1 MLFLNVLNNGHFV
14 LKHTIKSNHYHILNR
29 KKWLKMFE
37 ERKIVFI
44 ALVVIAIAL
53 ALLVINIVMLMPIYS
68 VLASVSLSSEAKNE
82 DIIKSAILKEAT
94 TLEGKTI
101 TVSGTGTA
109 ASKPEVAI
117 VYLSVITRDESASNA
132 QLLNAEKMSN
142 AIEAL
147 KNAGVKEEQI
157 ETTRYSLQPIYEYD
171 EKLRRSVL
179 VGYQCINTIKV
190 TLEELNK
197 VGKIIDT
204 AVLAG
209 VNEVSSITFSLKE
222 ETIEKLK
229 LEALNK
235 AVEDAKIKAE
245 TVAKAAGVKIVGP
258 KKIDI
263 SGYVS
268 PIRYEVV
275 KEAVAVPETP
285 IIAPEE
291 LSVSMN
297 VNIVYEFE

>member
-1 MLFLNVLNNGHFV
+1 
-14 LKHTIKSNHYHILNR
+14 
-29 KKWLKMFE
+29 MFE

-68 VLASVSLSSEAKNE
+68 VLASASSSFSEIKNE
-82 DIIKSAILKEAT
+82 DIIKSAILKEIT
-94 TLEGKTI
+94 TEEGKTI

-132 QLLNAEKMSN
+132 QLLNAEKMNS
-142 AIEAL
+142 AINAL
-147 KNAGVKEEQI
+147 KNAGIKEEQI

-179 VGYQCINTIKV
+179 VGYQCVNTIKV

-229 LEALNK
+229 LEALTK
-235 AVEDAKIKAE
+235 AVEDAKVKAE
-245 TVAKAAGVKIVGP
+245 TVAKAAGIKIIGP

-263 SGYVS
+263 GGYIS

-275 KEAVAVPETP
+275 KEAMAVPETP

-291 LSVSMN
+291 LTVSMN

>member
-1 MLFLNVLNNGHFV
+1 
-14 LKHTIKSNHYHILNR
+14 
-29 KKWLKMFE
+29 MFE